1 MFKDRSKIFFIT
13 IVVECFIAVMFLIF
27 SSMNM
32 ILSDNVNEYLTVGTL
47 YSYTGIQTT
56 GILLII
62 SAILNLVGFIYK
74 KKDLL
79 TMGTILVIVSLV
91 SDFFGTA
98 LLICYQ
104 QACDEALLFGS
115 ILYLL
120 LILVMIVILLISFDD
135 QLKLLKGNKEKK
147 SK

>member
-32 ILSDNVNEYLTVGTL
+32 IMSDNVNEYLTVGTL

-74 KKDLL
+74 KKDLI
-79 TMGTILVIVSLV
+79 TIGTVLVIVSLV
-91 SDFFGTA
+91 SDFFGTT

-104 QACDEALLFGS
+104 QACDESLLFGS

-120 LILVMIVILLISFDD
+120 LVLVIIVILLISFDD
-135 QLKLLKGNKEKK
+135 QLKLLKEKK

>member
-32 ILSDNVNEYLTVGTL
+32 IMSDNVNEYLTVGTL

-74 KKDLL
+74 KKDLI
-79 TMGTILVIVSLV
+79 TIGTVLVIVSLV
-91 SDFFGTA
+91 SDFFGTT

-104 QACDEALLFGS
+104 QACDESLLFGS

-120 LILVMIVILLISFDD
+120 LILVIIVILLISFDD
-135 QLKLLKGNKEKK
+135 QLKLLKEKK